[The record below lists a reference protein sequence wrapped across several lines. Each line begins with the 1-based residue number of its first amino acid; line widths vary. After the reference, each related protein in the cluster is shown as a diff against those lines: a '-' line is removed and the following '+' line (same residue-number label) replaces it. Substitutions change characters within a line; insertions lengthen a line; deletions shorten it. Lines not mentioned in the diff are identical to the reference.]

1 MFGAAGVAGGGE
13 AGKSSVAGGAVLLCR
28 SVETGHSIASK
39 HNCSSFDVCRE
50 SVGGE
55 QHEAVEA
62 GGKVKENQSAQ
73 KLKEGL
79 QKMEVREPLR
89 KADPSAPS
97 ITRRDMLNCQI
108 AEWYSQTQTSIQPNR
123 NSSSA
128 IAK

>member
-1 MFGAAGVAGGGE
+1 MFGAPGAAGGE
-13 AGKSSVAGGAVLLCR
+13 AGKSSVVRGAVLLSR
-28 SVETGHSIASK
+28 GVETGHSSASK

-50 SVGGE
+50 LVGGE
-55 QHEAVEA
+55 RHEAVEA

-89 KADPSAPS
+89 KADPSAPR

-108 AEWYSQTQTSIQPNR
+108 AEWYSQTQTSIQQNQ
-123 NSSSA
+123 NSSSD
-128 IAK
+128 IPK